1 MYNQNFDPLSIKY
14 TGTEEVVIKSLKREI
29 RNILNSYV
37 GWFDT
42 FCELIQNALDSVE
55 ERQKTHEEKYI
66 PQINILINIK
76 ENYLSVTDN
85 GMGFSEEQYIKF
97 LAPNFSFK
105 SGKTRG
111 HKGVGSTYLAY
122 GFNYIQIATKN
133 SDFTARGVMK
143 DARNWLD
150 NENPAGNPKVVPDFS
165 NVQDGFFD
173 TIDQGVSICVKYDN
187 NTYPKDLSWI
197 KADNANSWLKLL
209 RVKTGLGAI
218 IENPKIKVFCSVIS
232 KQGVETTDEI
242 NGIKYLSIDEF
253 VKKSMKY
260 TDIKLKFDELYKK
273 IGAEYRIPSKFSNLD
288 SIFDMWDYNRIL
300 TELSFDDDQ
309 KELVNKY
316 KPCTYFCYV
325 YSLQIWNKINESLKL
340 RSGINALY
348 GGIQIAANN
357 MPQGELIQIPLTR
370 NIGRQNQAH
379 IVIHFENCSADLG
392 RKGFQKEITDL
403 AKDISK
409 KILDGP
415 LLKMKKCFRKNT
427 GSAPDLMREQKL
439 DDWKT
444 IMLEHEKVSPLELN
458 NENFFIPLKQISI
471 TSIPTRE
478 QDVIALFNQLI
489 AGGVIRGIRIMSTNE
504 RFTYDGLYKIVIEE
518 PTINHIYN
526 KSTNPLGVSEENVSD
541 ILENAP
547 QGFCSY
553 PKVLEY
559 KYSLDGL
566 IEDLDSGLK
575 NSNDIGLV
583 IAWNSGELY
592 KKSFYIESLLLEDNI
607 QLRQYHGVTHR
618 LFDISN
624 NEFVADL
631 ILLED
636 LIQHLNDP
644 EGCALNQEK
653 YDE

>member
-1 MYNQNFDPLSIKY
+1 MYNQNFDPLSAKY
-14 TGTEEVVIKSLKREI
+14 TGNEEVVIKSLKREI
-29 RNILNSYV
+29 KNILSSYV
-37 GWFDT
+37 GWFDP

-55 ERQKTHEEKYI
+55 ERQNSFGKDYI
-66 PQINILINIK
+66 PRVNILINIY
-76 ENYLSVTDN
+76 ENYIAVTDN
-85 GMGFSEEQYIKF
+85 GIGFTEDQYVKF

-122 GFNYIQIATKN
+122 GFNYIQISTKN
-133 SDFTARGVMK
+133 SNFKARGVMLN
-143 DARNWLD
+143 ARNWLD
-150 NENPAGNPKVVPDFS
+150 DENPAGNPKVIPDREATKDA
-165 NVQDGFFD
+165 VFD
-173 TIDQGVSICVKYDN
+173 SFDQGVSICIRYDS

-197 KADNANSWLKLL
+197 KVDDAENWLRVL

-218 IENPKIKVFCSVIS
+218 IENNKIHVSIKVIS
-232 KQGVETTDEI
+232 KSKKESQCENV
-242 NGIKYLSIDEF
+242 GIKYLSINEF

-260 TDIKLKFDELYKK
+260 TDIKLKFDQLYKQY
-273 IGAEYRIPSKFSNLD
+273 GAEYRIPSKYSNLD
-288 SIFDMWDYNRIL
+288 AIFDMWNYNRISQEISL
-300 TELSFDDDQ
+300 DENQ
-309 KELVNKY
+309 VELVQKY
-316 KPCTYFCYV
+316 KPTIYFCYV
-325 YSLQIWNKINESLKL
+325 YSVQIWNKINSDLNL
-340 RSGINALY
+340 RSGVNALY
-348 GGIQIAANN
+348 GGIQLAANN

-379 IVIHFENCSADLG
+379 IVVHFENCTVDLG
-392 RKGFQKEITDL
+392 RKGFQKEITDF
-403 AKDISK
+403 AKDISR

-415 LLKMKKCFRKNT
+415 LSKMKKCFRKNT

-439 DDWKT
+439 DEWKT
-444 IMLEHEKVSPLELN
+444 IMIEHEKTCPLQLI
-458 NENFFIPLKQISI
+458 NENFFIPLKRISI

-504 RFTYDGLYKIVIEE
+504 RFTYDGLYKIVIEK
-518 PTINHIYN
+518 PTSNHIYD
-526 KSTNPLGVSEENVSD
+526 KVKNPLGVSEENVIE
-541 ILENAP
+541 ILENSP
-547 QGFCSY
+547 DGFISY

-566 IEDLDSGLK
+566 IEDLESGIK

-583 IAWNSGELY
+583 IAWKAGELY
-592 KKSFYIESLLLEDNI
+592 KKSFFIESLLIEDNI

-618 LFDISN
+618 LLDISN
-624 NEFVADL
+624 NEIVADL

-636 LIQHLNDP
+636 LILYLNDP
-644 EGCALNQEK
+644 EKCYIEQEK

>member
-29 RNILNSYV
+29 KNILSSYV

-55 ERQKTHEEKYI
+55 ERQKCAEKNYI
-66 PQINILINIK
+66 PKINILINIMD
-76 ENYLSVTDN
+76 NYVAVTDN
-85 GMGFSEEQYIKF
+85 GMGFSEEQYVKF

-105 SGKTRG
+105 SGQTRG

-122 GFNYIQIATKN
+122 GFNYIQISTKN
-133 SDFTARGVMK
+133 NDFNARGVMSN
-143 DARNWLD
+143 ARNWLD
-150 NENPAGNPKVVPDFS
+150 DENPAGNPRVVPDTKDTKDDFYK
-165 NVQDGFFD
+165 
-173 TIDQGVSICVKYDN
+173 TIDQGVSVCVKYDT

-197 KADNANSWLKLL
+197 KVDDADNWLKLL

-218 IENPKIKVFCSVIS
+218 IENPKIHTSVKVIS
-232 KQGVETTDEI
+232 KQGKETLSEME
-242 NGIKYLSIDEF
+242 GIRYLSIDEF
-253 VKKSMKY
+253 VKKSLKY
-260 TDIKLKFDELYKK
+260 TDIKVKFDKLYKEY
-273 IGAEYRIPSKFSNLD
+273 GAEYRIPSKYCNLD
-288 SIFDMWDYNRIL
+288 SIYDMWNYNRIL
-300 TELSFDDDQ
+300 EEISLDDNQ
-309 KELVNKY
+309 KILINKY
-316 KPCTYFCYV
+316 KPTVYFCYV
-325 YSLQIWNKINESLKL
+325 YSVQIWNKINSVLKL
-340 RSGINALY
+340 RSGVNALY
-348 GGIQIAANN
+348 GGIQLAANN

-379 IVIHFENCSADLG
+379 IVVHFENCSADLG

-403 AKDISK
+403 AKEVAR

-427 GSAPDLMREQKL
+427 GTAPDLMREQKL
-439 DDWKT
+439 DEWKT
-444 IMLEHEKVSPLELN
+444 IMLEHEKECPLELI

-518 PTINHIYN
+518 PTENHIYN
-526 KSTNPLGVSEENVSD
+526 KITNPLGVSEENVVD
-541 ILENAP
+541 ILDKSP
-547 QGFCSY
+547 HGFSSY

-566 IEDLDSGLK
+566 IEDLESGLK
-575 NSNDIGLV
+575 NSNDIGLI
-583 IAWNSGELY
+583 IAWNAGQLY
-592 KKSFYIESLLLEDNI
+592 KKSFYIESLLSEDNI

-618 LFDISN
+618 LLDISN
-624 NEFVADL
+624 NEIVADM

-636 LIQHLNDP
+636 LILYLNNP
-644 EGCALNQEK
+644 NECALQQEK

>member
-1 MYNQNFDPLSIKY
+1 MI
-14 TGTEEVVIKSLKREI
+14 II
-29 RNILNSYV
+29 HI
-37 GWFDT
+37 
-42 FCELIQNALDSVE
+42 
-55 ERQKTHEEKYI
+55 
-66 PQINILINIK
+66 
-76 ENYLSVTDN
+76 
-85 GMGFSEEQYIKF
+85 
-97 LAPNFSFK
+97 
-105 SGKTRG
+105 
-111 HKGVGSTYLAY
+111 
-122 GFNYIQIATKN
+122 
-133 SDFTARGVMK
+133 
-143 DARNWLD
+143 
-150 NENPAGNPKVVPDFS
+150 
-165 NVQDGFFD
+165 
-173 TIDQGVSICVKYDN
+173 
-187 NTYPKDLSWI
+187 KDLSWI
-197 KADNANSWLKLL
+197 KVDNANSWLKLL

-218 IENPKIKVFCSVIS
+218 INNPKIKVSLKVIS

-273 IGAEYRIPSKFSNLD
+273 SGAEYRIPSKFSNLD
-288 SIFDMWDYNRIL
+288 SIFDMWDYSRIL
-300 TELSFDDDQ
+300 SELSLDDDQ
-309 KELVNKY
+309 KELINKY

-325 YSLQIWNKINESLKL
+325 YSVQVWNKINESLNL
-340 RSGINALY
+340 RAGINTLY
-348 GGIQIAANN
+348 GGIQLAANN

-439 DDWKT
+439 DEWKT
-444 IMLEHEKVSPLELN
+444 IMLEHEKVFPLDLI
-458 NENFFIPLKQISI
+458 NENFFIPLRQVSI

-518 PTINHIYN
+518 STENHVYN
-526 KSTNPLGVSEENVSD
+526 KSANPLGVSEENVSEF
-541 ILENAP
+541 LEKSP

-566 IEDLDSGLK
+566 IEDLESGIK
-575 NSNDIGLV
+575 NSNDIGLI

-618 LFDISN
+618 LLDISN
-624 NEFVADL
+624 NEVVADL
-631 ILLED
+631 IILED
-636 LIQHLNDP
+636 LILYLNDP
-644 EGCALNQEK
+644 EKCTIKQDK